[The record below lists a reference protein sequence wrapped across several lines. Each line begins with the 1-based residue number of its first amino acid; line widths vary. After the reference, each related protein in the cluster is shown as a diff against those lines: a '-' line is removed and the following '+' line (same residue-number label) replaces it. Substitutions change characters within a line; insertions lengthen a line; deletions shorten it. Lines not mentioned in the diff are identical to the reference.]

1 MSKNFIKKSLLL
13 STMALSIFGVNQV
26 QAEEGLVWTPRSV
39 EEIRA
44 GLVKENNKI
53 TYTVQY
59 GDTLGSIA
67 EAVGLEVNVLANLN
81 NIADANFILPN
92 TVLTITYDN
101 NQDVKTVQ
109 VDVPQTSATEEMT
122 VKADLMTNEV
132 ILKDQTVKVSDLK
145 ADPANQVVQ
154 TVAVAQN
161 EVASQ
166 VVTTNSETP
175 VVEQS
180 PEVSVPTSET
190 IVSETVSETSSST
203 EVTENTSV
211 ETETTVVPVESATS
225 ETVSESE
232 EQVFSSEVVTSET
245 VSESSDSSEAT
256 ENLPVETEMSVETP
270 SSEVVASDV
279 VETPNVE
286 EVTQSIVES
295 SETNQSYAQTENPV
309 EEAVTQ
315 VVEASTEQTPAQEE
329 VVTPAEST
337 VPEEQPVTEIPTEQV
352 ETPVEEVAQ
361 DTTTNQTL
369 TYNSAGMQAKTAAFQ
384 SQVGNEFGISD
395 IGGYRNS
402 NDDHGQGL
410 AVDIMV
416 DSVAQGDQVAQY
428 AVDNIANND
437 ISYVIWQQRFYS
449 PVNNIY
455 GPANTWNLMPDRGS
469 ATQNHMD
476 HVHVSMNE

>member
-26 QAEEGLVWTPRSV
+26 QAEEGLVWAPRSV

-44 GLVKENNKI
+44 DLVKENNKI

-81 NIADANFILPN
+81 NIADVNFILPN
-92 TVLTITYDN
+92 TVLTITYGD

-109 VDVPQTSATEEMT
+109 VDVPQTSSTEEMT
-122 VKADLMTNEV
+122 VKADLATNEV
-132 ILKDQTVKVSDLK
+132 VLKNQTVKVNDLT
-145 ADPANQVVQ
+145 AEP
-154 TVAVAQN
+154 
-161 EVASQ
+161 ASQ
-166 VVTTNSETP
+166 VAQIAEVVNVITSSQEATPVATTP
-175 VVEQS
+175 VVESSVEQVKEPVVPS
-180 PEVSVPTSET
+180 SKTVVTEV
-190 IVSETVSETSSST
+190 VSEASASSDIA
-203 EVTENTSV
+203 ENTSV
-211 ETETTVVPVESATS
+211 ATTEM
-225 ETVSESE
+225 VSEEPVSS
-232 EQVFSSEVVTSET
+232 SSEVASET
-245 VSESSDSSEAT
+245 HESSVAVENVAT
-256 ENLPVETEMSVETP
+256 ETVEEVSTETST
-270 SSEVVASDV
+270 SDV

-295 SETNQSYAQTENPV
+295 SEMTQNYGQSEDPIT
-309 EEAVTQ
+309 EAVTQ
-315 VVEASTEQTPAQEE
+315 VVEASTEEVAPVEE
-329 VVTPAEST
+329 TSAAEEATAVEQPVVETPAE
-337 VPEEQPVTEIPTEQV
+337 PV
-352 ETPVEEVAQ
+352 ETVVEEVAPES
-361 DTTTNQTL
+361 TPTQTL
-369 TYNSAGMQAKTAAFQ
+369 TYNSAGMQAQTAAFQ
-384 SQVGNEFGISD
+384 SQVGNEFGISN

-416 DSVAQGDQVAQY
+416 DSAAQGDQVAQY

-437 ISYVIWQQRFYS
+437 IAYVIWQQRFYS